1 MTLKNQKKWA
11 ILWVIV
17 GVALWFAALVPD
29 WDNWYYCS
37 LLSGMASALFVI
49 GVIRLAR
56 VRRWEKDPEKAA
68 DYEVALKDE
77 RTAYVSNKARSMT
90 FVVSVYVQLAV
101 GLIAIYVF
109 DQLLLGQVLCFLT
122 CFQCLLF
129 TVLYRV
135 YNKRY

>member
-1 MTLKNQKKWA
+1 MSLKNQKKFA

-17 GVALWFAALVPD
+17 GIALWVAALAPEWEND
-29 WDNWYYCS
+29 FYS
-37 LLSGMASALFVI
+37 GMTSGMAGCFLVI
-49 GVIRLAR
+49 GVVRLVR

-77 RTAYVSNKARSMT
+77 RTAYVSNKARSVT
-90 FVVSVYVQLAV
+90 FFVSVYVQLAA

-109 DQLLLGQVLCFLT
+109 DQRLLGQAFCYMT

-129 TVLYRV
+129 TVLFRV

>member
-17 GVALWFAALVPD
+17 GAALWIIFTAIGGED
-29 WDNWYYCS
+29 FRS
-37 LLSGMASALFVI
+37 GLLSGMGSAFIVI
-49 GVIRLAR
+49 GVIRFVR

-68 DYEVALKDE
+68 DYEAALKDE
-77 RTAYVSNKARSMT
+77 RTVYVSNKARSVT
-90 FVVSVYVQLAV
+90 FFVSVYVQLAA

-109 DQLLLGQVLCFLT
+109 DQRLLGQVLCYLT

-129 TVLYRV
+129 TVLFRV
-135 YNKRY
+135 YNKKY

>member
-1 MTLKNQKKWA
+1 MSLKNQKKWA

-17 GVALWFAALVPD
+17 GVALWAAALAPD
-29 WDNWYYCS
+29 WENTYYS
-37 LLSGMASALFVI
+37 GLTSGMAACFLVI
-49 GVIRLAR
+49 GVIRLVR
-56 VRRWEKDPEKAA
+56 VHRWQKDPEKAA
-68 DYEVALKDE
+68 DYEAALKDE

-101 GLIAIYVF
+101 GLLAMYVF
-109 DQLLLGQVLCFLT
+109 NQMLLGKVLTFLI

-129 TVLYRV
+129 TILFRV

>member
-17 GVALWFAALVPD
+17 GAALWIIFTAVGGED
-29 WDNWYYCS
+29 FRS
-37 LLSGMASALFVI
+37 GLLSGMGSAFIVV
-49 GVIRLAR
+49 GVIRLVR

-68 DYEVALKDE
+68 DYEAALRDE

-90 FVVSVYVQLAV
+90 FFISVYVQLAA
-101 GLIAIYVF
+101 GLIAIFIF
-109 DQLLLGQVLCFLT
+109 DQKLLGQAFCYMT

-129 TVLYRV
+129 TVLFRV

>member
-1 MTLKNQKKWA
+1 MTLKNQKKFA
-11 ILWVIV
+11 VLWLIV
-17 GVALWFAALVPD
+17 GVALWAAALVPE
-29 WDNWYYCS
+29 WENTYYS
-37 LLSGMASALFVI
+37 GLASGMAGCFFVI
-49 GVIRLAR
+49 GVVRLVR

-68 DYEVALKDE
+68 DYEAALKDE

-90 FVVSVYVQLAV
+90 FFISVYVQLAA
-101 GLIAIYVF
+101 GLIAIFIF
-109 DQLLLGQVLCFLT
+109 DQKLLGQAFCYMT

>member
-17 GVALWFAALVPD
+17 GIALWIIFTAVGGED
-29 WDNWYYCS
+29 FRS
-37 LLSGMASALFVI
+37 GLLSGMGSAFIVV
-49 GVIRLAR
+49 GVIRLVR

-68 DYEVALKDE
+68 DYEAALKDE
-77 RTAYVSNKARSMT
+77 RTAYVSNKARSVT

-101 GLIAIYVF
+101 GLLSMYVF
-109 DQLLLGQVLCFLT
+109 DQMLLGKVLTFLT

-129 TVLYRV
+129 TVLFRV
-135 YNKRY
+135 YNKKY